1 MMAVWE
7 KATIVSGAPGGR
19 VTVDGSGSDWIKF
32 LSPKFKL
39 NDGADYGK
47 IGYGIK
53 TIGEA

>member
-1 MMAVWE
+1 MAVWE
-7 KATIVSGAPGGR
+7 AATIVSGAPGGR
-19 VTVDGSGSDWIKF
+19 VSKDGGADWIKF
-32 LSPKFKL
+32 LAPQFKL

>member
-1 MMAVWE
+1 MPVWE
-7 KATIVSGAPGGR
+7 KATIDSGEPGGR
-19 VTVDGSGSDWIKF
+19 VEVDAGGSDWIKF

-39 NDGADYGK
+39 NDGDDYGL